1 MRSSLRCGPK
11 SLMTHLELRQKFL
24 DFWRKKKHKEIPSAS
39 LVPENDPSVLF
50 TTAGMHPLVPYLLG
64 QPHPLGKRL
73 VDVQKCLRTND
84 IDEVGDAFHHT
95 FFEMMGHWSLGD
107 YFKKEV
113 VPWSF
118 ELLTKEF
125 GLDPNRIWVTCFA
138 GDGDAP
144 KDEVS
149 AGAWRKV
156 GIPEE
161 RIFFYGKSDNWWGPA
176 GETGPCGPDTE
187 MFYDVT
193 QKPCGPN
200 CQPNCGCGRFSE
212 LANDVFMEY
221 NKTADKKFEKLTQPN
236 VDNGTGLE
244 RNLSVINGLK
254 DDYLTDLWLPAI
266 KKIEELSGKK
276 YSENLKPF
284 RIIADH
290 IRASIFAIADGVTP
304 SNKQQGYILRRL
316 IRRSVVQAKQLGL
329 DPEKLNDISDIY
341 IEIMSPFY
349 PELKKNTVLMDE
361 IVRFEKSLD
370 KGLKEFEKIKAV
382 TGKDAFDLFQTY
394 GFPWELTAEMA
405 AKNGQKINREE
416 FQREFKNHQERS
428 RTASAGM
435 FKGGLAD
442 HSEIVTKYHT
452 ATHLLHA
459 ALRQVLGNDVHQA
472 GSNLTAERLRF
483 DFSFPRKLT
492 DKEVEKVTQLVN
504 EAINGRLSQKIE
516 VMTYDE
522 AIKSGALAFFKDKYP
537 EKVTVYSFGPSTGSG
552 SPFSREICGGPHVEN
567 TKTLGTFKVI
577 KEEAVSAGVRRI
589 YGKIQN

>member
-1 MRSSLRCGPK
+1 
-11 SLMTHLELRQKFL
+11 MTHLELRQKFL

-516 VMTYDE
+516 VMTYD
-522 AIKSGALAFFKDKYP
+522 
-537 EKVTVYSFGPSTGSG
+537 
-552 SPFSREICGGPHVEN
+552 
-567 TKTLGTFKVI
+567 
-577 KEEAVSAGVRRI
+577 
-589 YGKIQN
+589 

>member
-1 MRSSLRCGPK
+1 
-11 SLMTHLELRQKFL
+11 MTHLELRQKFL

>member
-1 MRSSLRCGPK
+1 
-11 SLMTHLELRQKFL
+11 MTHLELRQKFL

-254 DDYLTDLWLPAI
+254 DDYLTDLLLPAI

-329 DPEKLNDISDIY
+329 DTEKLNDISDIY